1 MEKTRFFLMAQIIF
15 TIFTF
20 TTYGAENQKSS
31 RPIVRDILATGT
43 ANAAINISWSIP
55 KNPSPKINRLLLYRS
70 TRPITSYY
78 DLSESTPLAT
88 LFANT
93 SFYAD
98 IIDNYID
105 YYYAVV
111 TVTTAGVYDI
121 VIPSI
126 NSTVSGTHLKMPAPN
141 EHIQSTASAKEK
153 IYSSENMREI
163 PLPYLDLIESQNKK
177 PIKMSDKARMEAKRL
192 GKTQKYAHKSLAPY
206 IFEEDLI
213 SPDGGD
219 AFILFEILRTA
230 FIQKKYKESAEQL
243 EHLIG
248 TNCAEAV
255 KNRAIFYLAES
266 YYYSGDYKTAA
277 TTFLKIYDEYPSIS
291 KKWVDSSLDFFEIS
305 K

>member
-1 MEKTRFFLMAQIIF
+1 MKKTRFFLMTQIIF
-15 TIFTF
+15 TIFSF
-20 TTYGAENQKSS
+20 TLYGAGNQKSS
-31 RPIVRDILATGT
+31 RPIVRDIIATGT
-43 ANAAINISWSIP
+43 ANATINISWSIP
-55 KNPSPKINRLLLYRS
+55 KNPSPKINSLLLYRS
-70 TRPITSYY
+70 TRPIDSYY
-78 DLSESTPLAT
+78 DLSGLTPLVT
-88 LFANT
+88 LFADT

-98 IIDNYID
+98 IVDNYID

-111 TVTTAGVYDI
+111 AVTTAGVYDI

-126 NSTVSGTHLKMPAPN
+126 NSTVSGTHLKMPSPN

-153 IYSSENMREI
+153 IYSSENMRET
-163 PLPYLDLIESQNKK
+163 PLPYLDLIENQNKK
-177 PIKMSDKARMEAKRL
+177 PIKMSDKARIEATRL
-192 GKTQKYAHKSLAPY
+192 GKTKKLAQKPLAPY
-206 IFEEDLI
+206 IFEDDLI

-248 TNCAEAV
+248 TNCVEAV

-277 TTFLKIYDEYPSIS
+277 TTFLKIYDAYPSIS
-291 KKWVDSSLDFFEIS
+291 KKWIDSSLDYFEIS